1 MQRTTRRHDHTH
13 QYHPGDVQDF
23 ILMDSHGR
31 PVRLQSFLERGPAVI
46 SFYRGGWCPYCNV
59 ELREFQRVLPEIES
73 LGGSLLAI
81 SPELPYKA
89 FATEQKNKLTFPVL
103 SDVRNVVAQR
113 FDIVSELSPDLLA
126 LYKSSL
132 HDNEKTAGCKGAN
145 EFPIPSTFVIDP
157 RRAVRMACLE
167 QDDSKHVA
175 PSMAIKT
182 LKRLRGR
189 GGKGHRR
196 VTQN

>member
-1 MQRTTRRHDHTH
+1 MQRTKRKHDQTH
-13 QYHPGDVQDF
+13 QYHNGDVQDF

-73 LGGSLLAI
+73 LGGSVLAI

-113 FDIVSELSPDLLA
+113 FDIVSQLSPDLLA
-126 LYKSSL
+126 LYESSQ
-132 HDNEKTAGCKGAN
+132 HGREKTAGSKSAN

-157 RRAVRMACLE
+157 RRAVRMACVE
-167 QDDSKHVA
+167 QDFSKHVA

-182 LKRLRGR
+182 LKGLRGR
-189 GGKGHRR
+189 GRQGDQR
-196 VTQN
+196 VPQN

>member
-1 MQRTTRRHDHTH
+1 
-13 QYHPGDVQDF
+13 
-23 ILMDSHGR
+23 MDSHGR
-31 PVRLQSFLERGPAVI
+31 PVRLHSVLEKGPAVI

-81 SPELPYKA
+81 SPEVPYNA

-103 SDVRNVVAQR
+103 SDIRNVVAQR

-126 LYKSSL
+126 LYESSQ
-132 HDNEKTAGCKGAN
+132 HGREKTAGSKRPN
-145 EFPIPSTFVIDP
+145 KFPIPSTFVIDP
-157 RRAVRMACLE
+157 RRAVRMACVE
-167 QDDSKHVA
+167 QEVTKHVA

-189 GGKGHRR
+189 GRQGDRR
-196 VTQN
+196 VPQN